1 MFNTYRLQMLKD
13 SLGFPRDNFAAKR
26 SDAGDNRLTAVEW
39 KSGTHMRIVDI
50 VAPFGGEAEMRGQV
64 GSTTSV

>member
-1 MFNTYRLQMLKD
+1 MSKD
-13 SLGFPRDNFAAKR
+13 SLGPFRDDLVTKR
-26 SDAGDNRLTAVEW
+26 IDGGDNRLTAVEW

-64 GSTTSV
+64 GI